1 MTSFSALTGK
11 YLGGVSRDRMETGAP
26 KRCRRVVLALSSRP
40 LVSGV
45 GTDRDFCAV
54 VIELIL
60 SSVEVV
66 SLMKP

>member
-1 MTSFSALTGK
+1 MK
-11 YLGGVSRDRMETGAP
+11 YLGGVSSDRMETGAP
-26 KRCRRVVLALSSRP
+26 KHRRRVVLALSSRP

-45 GTDRDFCAV
+45 GMDRDFCAV